1 MILFFLVLFFP
12 LSLQTKLHSPKP
24 LSLFQQLQSCLDA
37 SDPLSSDLYNSLLSY
52 FRDRKYLSTPNNHTL
67 LAKALTYTAKLHLY
81 GLLPNQDGDLRK
93 AVFYFKL
100 AASLGSPEALY
111 FESFLT
117 FFQLDGVMAL
127 RHDLSVLSKL
137 SARLSE
143 YLTKRHKVNSFLSAY
158 FSSIQNHSESTL
170 SMAYKYVQGLNGD
183 TMNFIQNCPSA
194 AMYYHE
200 INKALYLE
208 HEQFIPK
215 FLEKKRLSFE
225 SIEAEIR
232 AGQPTEHEEI
242 EFLKMSANQNKID
255 AILKLAYYQFY
266 GLKGLNKD
274 YEAAFE
280 QFNRAA
286 MLGDT
291 GARSSLGYMYMKGVG
306 TPKNYKA
313 AYKEFNIADLKKD
326 PRAKCGMGQLYM
338 NGWGV
343 DRNEKMAMNYYRE
356 AAESGNAEGQYLY
369 GTHLMSMNQKSLTKQ
384 ALEYINLSAQQ
395 GHAAAMYALGLLHLD
410 GNHLFYS
417 CEIAVKMLRSAAE
430 RGPWG
435 NKMKDG
441 YLMLSRDRKRASFLL
456 YLEAAYLGLT
466 NAGINAA
473 LLADKFEV
481 LRQEELDFTRIDGEL
496 AADAVF
502 QILRE
507 KEGGNPNILKA
518 IYKPFDWIF
527 DDLFQILS
535 DREVLKD
542 LMSKSGVNNLKTIAK
557 QAYSIAKL
565 ENDAFAYLRLGDF
578 YYYGIAVQQDY
589 VKAYKAY
596 TEVLNLP
603 VEELYKAQAYFNL
616 AYMNQYGQGTPID
629 RQRSWALYN
638 QSYHHNKYALFS
650 VKISQFLLGV
660 QEGEGLVFGLEA
672 WSFTQRD
679 FYVVVI
685 GVGVIVWMAMTVLRV
700 RQRNLIESLTMKIE

>member
-1 MILFFLVLFFP
+1 MILFFFLIFFP

-24 LSLFQQLQSCLDA
+24 PSLFHQLQSSID
-37 SDPLSSDLYNSLLSY
+37 STEPISKDLYQSLLSY
-52 FRDRKYLSTPNNHTL
+52 FRDRKYHTTSTNHTL
-67 LAKALTYTAKLHLY
+67 LSKALTYTGKLHLY
-81 GLLPNQDGDLRK
+81 GLLPNADGDLRK

-117 FFQLDGVMAL
+117 FFQLDGVISL
-127 RHDLSVLSKL
+127 RHDLDSLSKL
-137 SARLSE
+137 SARLAE
-143 YLTKRHKVNSFLSAY
+143 YLTKRHKVNSFISAY
-158 FSSIQNHSESTL
+158 FSSLQNHTESTL

-183 TMNFIQNCPSA
+183 TTNFIQNCPSA

-200 INKALYLE
+200 INKGLYLD
-208 HEQFIPK
+208 HEQIIPK

-225 SIEAEIR
+225 TLDAEIR
-232 AGQPTEHEEI
+232 SGQPSEHEEI
-242 EFLKMSANQNKID
+242 EFLRMSANQNKID
-255 AILKLAYYQFY
+255 AILKLAYYYFY

-274 YEAAFE
+274 YEVAFE
-280 QFNRAA
+280 HFSRAA
-286 MLGDT
+286 LLGD
-291 GARSSLGYMYMKGVG
+291 ASAKSSLGYMHMKGLG

-313 AYKEFNIADLKKD
+313 AYKEFNAAVLKKD
-326 PRAKCGMGQLYM
+326 PRAKCGMGQLFM

-343 DRNEKMAMNYYRE
+343 ERNEKSAMNYYKE
-356 AAESGNAEGQYLY
+356 AAETGNAEGQYLY
-369 GTHLMSMNQKSLTKQ
+369 GTHLMSMNQKALFKQ
-384 ALEYINLSAQQ
+384 ALESINLSAQQ

-430 RGPWG
+430 RGPWAS
-435 NKMKDG
+435 KMKTG
-441 YLMLSRDRKRASFLL
+441 HLMLTRDRKRASFLL
-456 YLEAAYLGLT
+456 YLEAAYIGMT
-466 NAGINAA
+466 NAGVNAA

-481 LRQEELDFTRIDGEL
+481 LRQEELDFTGVDGEL
-496 AADAVF
+496 ASDAVF

-507 KEGGNPNILKA
+507 KEGNNPSILKA

-527 DDLFQILS
+527 DDLLQIFS
-535 DREVLKD
+535 DREVLKE
-542 LMSKSGVNNLKTIAK
+542 LMSKRSVNNLKTIAK

-578 YYYGIAVQQDY
+578 YYYGIAVKQDY

-596 TEVLNLP
+596 AEVLNLP

-660 QEGEGLVFGLEA
+660 QEGEGVVFGLEA
-672 WSFTQRD
+672 WSPTARD
-679 FYVVVI
+679 FYVAVI
-685 GVGVIVWMAMTVLRV
+685 GVGAVVWIAMMVLRV
-700 RQRNLIESLTMKIE
+700 RQRNLIESLTMKME